1 MKRCV
6 EDEMGVGSRYLRG
19 NMFCVEKKMEVDC

>member
-6 EDEMGVGSRYLRG
+6 EDEMGVVSRYLRG
-19 NMFCVEKKMEVDC
+19 NMFCVDMEVEVEG